1 MPSSIVRGRKV
12 VCRVTGRHE
21 ADVIDD
27 GAVFQRDGTIV
38 DVGSFADVSAR
49 HQADE
54 VLGSCDHVVVPGF
67 VNAHHHVGLTPLQLG
82 SLDQPLEL
90 WWITRIGARDV
101 DPYLDTLYSAFEMVE
116 SGVTTVQHI
125 HGMVAAEPEHCVEA
139 ARRVLKA
146 YDDLGMRVSYSYEI
160 REQNPLA
167 YEADEAM
174 LGHLPQALASAL
186 KIRTR
191 EQRMPLEDHFLVFE
205 ELHRQFDQHDRI
217 RIQLAPANLHLCSD
231 RALEMCGEYA
241 ARFDVPMHIHLVES
255 ALQKRYAKRRT
266 GTTALT
272 HLHSLGLL
280 GPRMTIGHGVWLT
293 LEDIELAARTG
304 IHICHNCSSN
314 LRLRSGIAP
323 LNHFEESGVRVAIG
337 IDEAGINDDRDMLQE
352 MRMVLNMH
360 REPGLDDNV
369 PTAAQVLR
377 MATEHGAETTPFGA
391 TIGTLE
397 PGKAADMVVVKW
409 DQIAGPYLDIQI
421 PAVDA
426 IVHRAKPA
434 GVDTVLVGGIPI
446 LREGR
451 IVRINKDEALENL
464 AASLASP
471 LTEAERERRE
481 LAKSLYRPFKKYW
494 EGHTVGQTCDPF
506 YSMNSRV

>member
-1 MPSSIVRGRKV
+1 MSSSIVRGRHV
-12 VCRVTGRHE
+12 VCKVTGRHE
-21 ADVIDD
+21 ADVVDD

-38 DVGSFADVSAR
+38 DVGSFADISAR

-54 VLGSCDHVVVPGF
+54 VLGSFDHVVLPGF

-90 WWITRIGARDV
+90 WWITRMGARDV
-101 DPYLDTLYSAFEMVE
+101 DPYLDTLHSAFEMIE

-125 HGMVAAEPEHCVEA
+125 HGMVAGEPKRCVEA
-139 ARRVLKA
+139 ARRVLQA
-146 YDDLGMRVSYSYEI
+146 YDDVGMRVSYSYEI

-167 YEADEAM
+167 YEAEGAV

-186 KIRTR
+186 RAR
-191 EQRMPLEDHFLVFE
+191 LHEQRMPLEDHFLIFE
-205 ELHRQFDQHDRI
+205 ELYRQYDQHDRI

-231 RALEMCGEYA
+231 RALEMSGEYA
-241 ARFDVPMHIHLVES
+241 ARYDVPMHIHLVES
-255 ALQKRYAKRRT
+255 ALQMQYAERRT

-280 GPRMTIGHGVWLT
+280 GPRLTLGHGVWLT
-293 LEDIELAARTG
+293 SEDIELAARTG
-304 IHICHNCSSN
+304 THICHNCSSN
-314 LRLRSGIAP
+314 LRSRSGIAP

-352 MRMVLNMH
+352 MRMVLNLH
-360 REPGLDDNV
+360 REPGLDDKI

-397 PGKAADMVVVKW
+397 PGRAADMVLMKW
-409 DQIAGPYLDIQI
+409 GQMAGPYLDPQI
-421 PAVDA
+421 SAVDA

-446 LREGR
+446 LRAGR
-451 IVRINKDEALENL
+451 ILRLDKDAALADL

-494 EGHTVGQTCDPF
+494 EGYAIGQTCNPF
-506 YSMNSRV
+506 HSMKSRM

>member
-1 MPSSIVRGRKV
+1 MSSSIIRGRKV
-12 VCRVTGRHE
+12 ICKIIGRHD

-38 DVGSFADVSAR
+38 DVGSFTDLSAR
-49 HQADE
+49 YRADE
-54 VLGSCDHVVVPGF
+54 VLGSRDHVVLPGF

-101 DPYLDTLYSAFEMVE
+101 DPYLDTLYSAFEMIE

-125 HGMVAAEPEHCVEA
+125 HGMVAAEPDRCVEA
-139 ARRVLKA
+139 ARRVLQA
-146 YDDLGMRVSYSYEI
+146 YDDIGMRVSYSYEI
-160 REQNPLA
+160 REQNPLT
-167 YEADEAM
+167 YEADEAV

-186 KIRTR
+186 RTR
-191 EQRMPLEDHFLVFE
+191 MHDQRMPLEDHFLIFE
-205 ELHRQFDQHDRI
+205 ELYRRFERHDRI
-217 RIQLAPANLHLCSD
+217 RIQLAPGNLHLCSD
-231 RALEMCGEYA
+231 RALEMSGEYA
-241 ARFDVPMHIHLVES
+241 TSFDVPMHIHLVES
-255 ALQKRYAKRRT
+255 ALQKRYAKQRT
-266 GTTALT
+266 GTTALA

-293 LEDIELAARTG
+293 SEDIELAARTG
-304 IHICHNCSSN
+304 TRICHNCSSN
-314 LRLRSGIAP
+314 LRLGSGIAP

-352 MRMVLNMH
+352 MRMVLNLH
-360 REPGLDDNV
+360 RERDLDDHV

-397 PGKAADMVVVKW
+397 PGKAADMVLIKW
-409 DQIAGPYLDIQI
+409 DQIAGPYLNTRIS
-421 PAVDA
+421 AVDA

-446 LREGR
+446 LRAGR
-451 IVRINKDEALENL
+451 IVRIDKDEALANL
-464 AASLASP
+464 AASLESP

-481 LAKSLYRPFKKYW
+481 LAESLYRPFRKYW
-494 EGHTVGQTCDPF
+494 EGYVAGQ
-506 YSMNSRV
+506 R

>member
-1 MPSSIVRGRKV
+1 M
-12 VCRVTGRHE
+12 
-21 ADVIDD
+21 
-27 GAVFQRDGTIV
+27 
-38 DVGSFADVSAR
+38 
-49 HQADE
+49 
-54 VLGSCDHVVVPGF
+54 
-67 VNAHHHVGLTPLQLG
+67 
-82 SLDQPLEL
+82 
-90 WWITRIGARDV
+90 
-101 DPYLDTLYSAFEMVE
+101 
-116 SGVTTVQHI
+116 
-125 HGMVAAEPEHCVEA
+125 
-139 ARRVLKA
+139 
-146 YDDLGMRVSYSYEI
+146 
-160 REQNPLA
+160 
-167 YEADEAM
+167 
-174 LGHLPQALASAL
+174 PQALASAL

-191 EQRMPLEDHFLVFE
+191 EQRMPLEDHFLIFE
-205 ELHRQFDQHDRI
+205 ELHRQFGQHDRI

-293 LEDIELAARTG
+293 SEDIELAARTG

-446 LREGR
+446 LRAGR
-451 IVRINKDEALENL
+451 IVRVDKDEALENL

-471 LTEAERERRE
+471 LTEVERERRE

-494 EGHTVGQTCDPF
+494 EGYAVGQTCDPF